1 MVLGVGHTACC
12 PLAFSP
18 SLLILSFPKVKF
30 RVFWKAGV
38 PTQKVGSEGTVGHT
52 SRRRR
57 RYALAHSV
65 SWAPN
70 QVPSPPLPFEVISSK
85 GHILRGFNLDL
96 RKCSSGGGGWG
107 GAGKEH
113 KVLFVKSKFSLCKVE
128 RLQNS
133 PGRGEGG
140 GRSKLILAH

>member
-1 MVLGVGHTACC
+1 MALGVGHTASC

-18 SLLILSFPKVKF
+18 SLLILSFPKVKCGM
-30 RVFWKAGV
+30 FWKAGV

-57 RYALAHSV
+57 RYSLACSV

-85 GHILRGFNLDL
+85 GHILRGLSLDL
-96 RKCSSGGGGWG
+96 RMCSSGGGGQLG
-107 GAGKEH
+107 
-113 KVLFVKSKFSLCKVE
+113 
-128 RLQNS
+128 
-133 PGRGEGG
+133 GEGTQG
-140 GRSKLILAH
+140 ALCEEQVRFVQSGKIAKQSWERGWRSKLILAH